1 MNDLISKT
9 NELLEYQ
16 PGLILTQANVL
27 EGKLYVNRQYDSF
40 WVNREFQVKIELNE
54 ENVFFSKVY
63 DVEGYVKRTYPH
75 INPRGNF
82 CLATEIDLLWSS
94 IKTDSLVAFCRDFIE
109 PFLFSYEYYKSYGIY
124 PFDDRTHADK
134 GVLESYMEITQIY
147 DEHKLLDFLRTLIK
161 NTSQYGNHAF
171 CPCGSGKKIRACHMS
186 FVQML
191 LHKPFFNQVKKDV
204 GVIEKYVKH
213 KRTTK

>member
-82 CLATEIDLLWSS
+82 CLATEIDLL
-94 IKTDSLVAFCRDFIE
+94 
-109 PFLFSYEYYKSYGIY
+109 
-124 PFDDRTHADK
+124 
-134 GVLESYMEITQIY
+134 
-147 DEHKLLDFLRTLIK
+147 
-161 NTSQYGNHAF
+161 
-171 CPCGSGKKIRACHMS
+171 
-186 FVQML
+186 
-191 LHKPFFNQVKKDV
+191 
-204 GVIEKYVKH
+204 
-213 KRTTK
+213 